1 VSGAIVDD
9 LRAAFDATTVLTG
22 ADIGARY
29 HTDMAGVAVTPPLAV
44 MRPRSTDDVS
54 KFLKLCHRARVP
66 VTTQGGMTGLVG
78 ATMPLP
84 GEIVL
89 SMERMTAIEEVDT
102 GGGVV
107 ITQTG
112 VPLQRLQERVGQ
124 DGFMFPLDLGARGSC
139 TIGGNISTNAG
150 GNRVIRYGMTRDL
163 VLGLEA
169 VLADGTILKGVRKY
183 IKNNTGIDLKQ
194 LFVGTEGTL
203 GVVTRAALRIF
214 PALAEQQVAL
224 CALES
229 FDKVRAFLDL
239 ARTRLA
245 GDLTAFEAMWNEYY
259 RLTTE
264 LVKGVVAPLPTNHPF
279 YVLLEASGS
288 DAERIRGD
296 LEGMLEHA
304 LEQGV
309 IVDATIASSGQA
321 AAAIWNIRDSS
332 VELGR
337 AIGPNRVGFDISV
350 AIDRMEAFAEAIKR
364 ELKARI
370 DKDTYAIVFGH
381 IGDGNLH
388 VNVIY
393 PPGVDRKDD
402 VTKVVYGITADF
414 AGSISAEHG
423 IGLLKRPY
431 LKLSRTE
438 EEIET
443 MRTLKRALDPHGILN
458 PGRIFTV

>member
-1 VSGAIVDD
+1 MSAIVDN
-9 LRAAFDATTVLTG
+9 LRAAFDTTTVLTG
-22 ADIGARY
+22 AGIDARY
-29 HTDMAGVAVTPPLAV
+29 HTDMAGVAVAPPLAV
-44 MRPRSTDDVS
+44 MRPRSTEDVS
-54 KFLKLCHRARVP
+54 TFLKLCHEARVA
-66 VTTQGGMTGLVG
+66 VTTQGGMTGLVR
-78 ATMPLP
+78 ATMPLA

-112 VPLQRLQERVGQ
+112 VPLQKLQERVGD
-124 DGFMFPLDLGARGSC
+124 DGFMFPLDLGARSSC

-183 IKNNTGIDLKQ
+183 IKNNTGVDLKQ

-214 PALAEQQVAL
+214 PAPAEQQVAL
-224 CALES
+224 CALPS
-229 FDKVRAFLDL
+229 FDKVRGLLDL

-264 LVKGVVAPLPTNHPF
+264 LVKGVAAPLPTNHPF

-288 DAERIRGD
+288 DAERIRSD
-296 LEGMLEHA
+296 LEGMLETA
-304 LEQGV
+304 LEKG
-309 IVDATIASSGQA
+309 IILDATIASSGAA
-321 AAAIWNIRDSS
+321 AAAIWKIRDSS

-337 AIGPNRVGFDISV
+337 AIGPNGVGFDISL
-350 AIDRMEAFAEAIKR
+350 AIDRMEAFAEVVNR
-364 ELKARI
+364 ELKAKI
-370 DKDTYAIVFGH
+370 DKDAYAIVFGH
-381 IGDGNLH
+381 AGDGNLH
-388 VNVIY
+388 VNAKY
-393 PPGVDRKDD
+393 PPGTDRNEEI
-402 VTKVVYGITADF
+402 TKLVYGITGDF

-423 IGLLKRPY
+423 IGILKRPY

-443 MRTLKRALDPHGILN
+443 MRTLKRALDPHHILN
-458 PGRIFTV
+458 PGRIFTI

>member
-1 VSGAIVDD
+1 MPAAIIDD
-9 LRAAFDATTVLTG
+9 LRAAFDVTTVLTG
-22 ADIGARY
+22 NEIDARY
-29 HTDMAGVAVTPPLAV
+29 HTDMAGIPVAPPLAV
-44 MRPRSTDDVS
+44 MRPRSTEDVS
-54 KFLKLCHRARVP
+54 KFLKLCHQARVA
-66 VTTQGGMTGLVG
+66 VTTQGGMTGLVR

-89 SMERMTAIEEVDT
+89 SMERMNAIEEVDT

-112 VPLQRLQERVGQ
+112 VPLQRLQERVGES
-124 DGFMFPLDLGARGSC
+124 GFMFPLDLGARGSC

-169 VLADGTILKGVRKY
+169 VLADGTVLKGVRKY

-214 PALAEQQVAL
+214 PAPAEQQVAL

-229 FDKVRAFLDL
+229 FGKVRALLDL
-239 ARTRLA
+239 ARTRLG
-245 GDLTAFEAMWNEYY
+245 GDLTAFEVMWNEYY

-264 LVKGVVAPLPTNHPF
+264 LVKGVAAPLPTHHPF
-279 YVLLEASGS
+279 YVLLESSGS
-288 DAERIRGD
+288 DAARIRSD
-296 LEGMLEHA
+296 LEDMLGKALEHEII
-304 LEQGV
+304 L
-309 IVDATIASSGQA
+309 DATIASSGQA
-321 AAAIWNIRDSS
+321 AAAIWKIRDSS

-337 AIGPNRVGFDISV
+337 AIGPNGVGFDVSL
-350 AIDRMEAFAEAIKR
+350 AIDRMESFADTINK
-364 ELKARI
+364 ELKTKI
-370 DKDTYAIVFGH
+370 DKDAYAIVFGH
-381 IGDGNLH
+381 AGDGNLH
-388 VNVIY
+388 VNAKY
-393 PPGVDRKDD
+393 SPPTDRNEE
-402 VTKVVYGITADF
+402 VTKLVYGITADF

-423 IGLLKRPY
+423 IGILKRPY

-438 EEIET
+438 EEIEA
-443 MRTLKRALDPHGILN
+443 MRTLKRALDPHHILN
-458 PGRIFTV
+458 PGRIFTM